1 MRNSFQSVISN
12 GSFWAVYKRQWEV
25 KWKPN
30 IKIINSFLTLISQHF
45 QTLSTSLWQR
55 LFCETLYSLAFII
68 CTFSLCLF
76 FQENEDVRFPH
87 RSTSFATSL
96 QHLTLEYCDS
106 ITDLDMTDIV
116 TVCRGSLAVID
127 YYSCDVT
134 PNRLR
139 LGKYK
144 IKTSSNLDVTPSQE
158 WKKNWFHTQSSGA
171 WQI

>member
-1 MRNSFQSVISN
+1 MDPFEQFMKNNERSNESLIS
-12 GSFWAVYKRQWEV
+12 KL
-25 KWKPN
+25 
-30 IKIINSFLTLISQHF
+30 LTLFWHYSPNTFKRFLRPNDKDCFARHY
-45 QTLSTSLWQR
+45 TPWHL
-55 LFCETLYSLAFII
+55 LFVRLAFAY
-68 CTFSLCLF
+68 
-76 FQENEDVRFPH
+76 FQEYEDVCFPH

-96 QHLTLEYCDS
+96 QHLTLEYYDS

-116 TVCRGSLAVID
+116 TVCQGSLAVID

-158 WKKNWFHTQSSGA
+158 WKKKLISHPIVWGLAN
-171 WQI
+171 IN